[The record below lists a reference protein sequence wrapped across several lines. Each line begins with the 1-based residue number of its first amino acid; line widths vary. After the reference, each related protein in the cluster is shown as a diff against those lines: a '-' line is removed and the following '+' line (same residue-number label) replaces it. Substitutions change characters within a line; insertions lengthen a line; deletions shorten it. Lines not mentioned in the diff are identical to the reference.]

1 MKPKVSKKHVKRG
14 LRVLALMLGAGL
26 SFMGVGNLPMF
37 SMDAAESVAF
47 GALGCL
53 VGLITGVSL
62 TYAAKGEVPDVD
74 FDGLINQQIDSVQS
88 KTKKEDK

>member
-1 MKPKVSKKHVKRG
+1 MPKISPKHTKRT
-14 LRVLALMLGAGL
+14 LRVLALMFGAGL
-26 SFMGVGNLPMF
+26 SFMGVGNLPFF
-37 SMDAAESVAF
+37 SMDAVSSVLF

-53 VGLITGVSL
+53 VGLAIGVSL

-88 KTKKEDK
+88 KTKKEEK